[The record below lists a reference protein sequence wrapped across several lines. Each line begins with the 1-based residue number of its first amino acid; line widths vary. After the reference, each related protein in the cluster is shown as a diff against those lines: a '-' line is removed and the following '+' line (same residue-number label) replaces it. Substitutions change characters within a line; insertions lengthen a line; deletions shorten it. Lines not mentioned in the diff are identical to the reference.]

1 MLTSLSLG
9 RHVDVIW
16 KPAFQFFLFYSLSLV
31 LNISYF
37 RQSSTPPLSLLLFSQ
52 IYVDDVLV
60 FRGSLLRSPTIA
72 DIQSLSNNPE
82 DNNNHHIG
90 FDENQL
96 PWGNMDCLDLSQS
109 ILFTN
114 DDSIVQ
120 REVFRLL
127 LQFCLTSLPLI
138 YSYRLVQFLRPAH
151 RQYHQFFVFFMLFL
165 HFQEN
170 RVPLPENDLCFFD
183 DGQVKQEAASLDLR
197 ANLVRPM
204 TASRRSSA
212 WFFMSIFPYLF
223 STNHSVCPS
232 FIVSRLKFVVN
243 MSPLL

>member
-1 MLTSLSLG
+1 MLTSLLFG
-9 RHVDVIW
+9 WHVDVIW
-16 KPAFQFFLFYSLSLV
+16 KPAFQFFLFYFLSLV

-72 DIQSLSNNPE
+72 DIQSRSTNPE
-82 DNNNHHIG
+82 DNNNLYIG

-120 REVFRLL
+120 REVFELRSHI
-127 LQFCLTSLPLI
+127 CLISLPFA
-138 YSYRLVQFLRPAH
+138 YSDRFMRSLRPYH
-151 RQYHQFFVFFMLFL
+151 RQYL
-165 HFQEN
+165 
-170 RVPLPENDLCFFD
+170 
-183 DGQVKQEAASLDLR
+183 
-197 ANLVRPM
+197 
-204 TASRRSSA
+204 
-212 WFFMSIFPYLF
+212 
-223 STNHSVCPS
+223 
-232 FIVSRLKFVVN
+232 
-243 MSPLL
+243 